1 MVNNNIAI
9 VQVRETSNRFFRKCL
24 KKIKGKTII
33 SILFDRLKKS
43 KYLDDIIFSIPFN
56 KKNLKLYKHLKVLNV
71 EIFRGNENNVLSR
84 IYKTAKKYK
93 AKNIIRVTGDCP
105 LIDPLII
112 DKMIH
117 KFKNDRVD
125 YFSNIIQPTFPDGFD
140 IEIMKFSALELSY
153 KNAKTKFDK
162 EHVTTYIRQSDKFK
176 KKNFSYSKNYS
187 NYKLSLDTKKDLV
200 TLKKIFKIFNY
211 NFDVSL
217 QQILHNRKVS
227 KIFSKSNKIKIK
239 NIQIKKLWKKAKKV
253 IAGGNMLL
261 SKNPEIILPE
271 MWPTYY
277 KYANG
282 CTIVDMNNNKFT
294 DLFLMGVG
302 TNILGYSNKKVD
314 ESVQKAIQKGNMSS
328 LNCFEEVKLAEKL
341 VSMHPGLELVKFART
356 GGEANAMSVRIARAA
371 SGKDKIAICGYHG
384 WHDWYLAANFN
395 RNNKNLDKHLIKGL
409 KIGGVPSSLKN
420 TVFPFEYG
428 NYKQLENILKTNSLG
443 AIKMEICRNT
453 LPDTKFL
460 KYIRD
465 ICNKK
470 NIVLIF
476 DECTTGFRETF
487 GGLYKK
493 IKIKPDILILGKAL
507 GNGYAITSVLGKREI
522 MSYAQESFISSTF
535 WTERSGYVA
544 ALKTLEIME
553 ELKSWQTISKIGK
566 KIQSFWS
573 DLFNYYT
580 IDFKIN
586 GIPALTNFVL
596 KNNHDKYKTFITQE
610 MLKYR
615 ILAGT
620 SIYPSVSHTD
630 RILNIYFDRFE
641 GIVKKIKQCELGM
654 DIDKLLET
662 RVPKKN
668 FQRLN

>member
-1 MVNNNIAI
+1 MIFKQNLH
-9 VQVRETSNRFFRKCL
+9 L
-24 KKIKGKTII
+24 KRNFG
-33 SILFDRLKKS
+33 
-43 KYLDDIIFSIPFN
+43 
-56 KKNLKLYKHLKVLNV
+56 LKLNRGQKV
-71 EIFRGNENNVLSR
+71 
-84 IYKTAKKYK
+84 
-93 AKNIIRVTGDCP
+93 
-105 LIDPLII
+105 
-112 DKMIH
+112 
-117 KFKNDRVD
+117 
-125 YFSNIIQPTFPDGFD
+125 
-140 IEIMKFSALELSY
+140 
-153 KNAKTKFDK
+153 
-162 EHVTTYIRQSDKFK
+162 
-176 KKNFSYSKNYS
+176 
-187 NYKLSLDTKKDLV
+187 
-200 TLKKIFKIFNY
+200 
-211 NFDVSL
+211 
-217 QQILHNRKVS
+217 
-227 KIFSKSNKIKIK
+227 
-239 NIQIKKLWKKAKKV
+239 WKKAKS
-253 IAGGNMLL
+253 IIPGGTMLY
-261 SKNPEIILPE
+261 SKNPDLFLPKI
-271 MWPTYY
+271 WPTYFTKAKGCCIWDLDGK
-277 KYANG
+277 KYH
-282 CTIVDMNNNKFT
+282 
-294 DLFLMGVG
+294 DLSTMGVG
-302 TNILGYSNKKVD
+302 TNILGYAKKEVD
-314 ESVQKAIQKGNMSS
+314 NAVINSIKKSTMST
-328 LNCFEEVKLAEKL
+328 LNCLEEVNLAEKL
-341 VSMHPGLELVKFART
+341 VDINPWSKMVKFART
-356 GGEANAMSVRIARAA
+356 GGEANSIATRIARAA
-371 SGKDKIAICGYHG
+371 TGKDKIAVCGYHG

-553 ELKSWQTISKIGK
+553 EVKSWQTISKIGK